1 MIAIS
6 EREAILELERAV
18 RRFNNAYSSF
28 TFGVILRTEEADPT
42 LLHPPGFEPQVALAI
57 KGLEETRDDPNPSI
71 EIDLSLQEDQRQT
84 LFVYRLNVPNPRQ
97 GAPQAAAWCI
107 GRPRERAQEFF
118 PLPFRDF
125 AAWCIAYL
133 LAAYSRTDP
142 YFLIARAF
150 QVGSAQLGLSL
161 LCNLASADAAI
172 LWIYRPKP
180 KVFETVQVM
189 GMSHGRHHLGLGKG
203 IVGQLSPT
211 RSQILYDKREPKGLK
226 PYHPDLFKT
235 ENWER
240 CQAAAVR
247 SRGLLLGALSL
258 YWNESNPSS
267 YMSRID
273 AYRVSDLAYGFLI
286 TEWAQMHVME
296 AEDTYE
302 KVIRRLTPAQALI
315 PFLHDVQKSLRE
327 ATTAMASAAVIL
339 GSSQRGANLGLTQQ
353 LTSAAAFV
361 DNCMNRMGRLALLQ
375 ERRSGR
381 RRVDL
386 RRLLVDNRSLIELHG
401 TVKIEVIP
409 GSRPVLVQADRL
421 ELERAVLNLVSNAVY
436 WTEMKAMGERRV
448 TVSLRTNQEDA
459 IIDVEDTGVGIGP
472 AVRDTL
478 FERFVTGRP
487 DSGTGMGLFLTRES
501 MQKNGGAV
509 EFTDRHGGG
518 AIFRL
523 RLPHLREPE

>member
-1 MIAIS
+1 MVGIS
-6 EREAILELERAV
+6 DREAVVELDRAV
-18 RRFNNAYSSF
+18 HRFNKVHSSY
-28 TFGVILRTEEADPT
+28 TFGVVLRTEDAEPT
-42 LLHPPGFEPQVALAI
+42 LFNPPGFEPQVALAI
-57 KGLEETRDDPNPSI
+57 KSLEETQDDPNPSI
-71 EIDLSLQEDQRQT
+71 EIDLSLERDERRT
-84 LFVYRLNVPNPRQ
+84 LFVYRLNIPNPRQ

-107 GRPRERAQEFF
+107 GLPRERAQDFF

-150 QVGSAQLGLSL
+150 QVGSAKLGLSL
-161 LCNLASADAAI
+161 LCNLSAADAAI

-180 KVFETVQVM
+180 KVFETLQVV

-211 RSQILYDKREPKGLK
+211 RSQILFDKRDPNGLK

-240 CQAAAVR
+240 CQAVAVR

-258 YWNESNPSS
+258 YWSESSPAE

-286 TEWAQMHVME
+286 TEWAQLLVLE

-302 KVIRRLTPAQALI
+302 KMIRRLTPAQALV
-315 PFLHDVQKSLRE
+315 PFLHDVQKALRE
-327 ATTAMASAAVIL
+327 ATTAMTSAAVIL
-339 GSSQRGANLGLTQQ
+339 NSSPKELNRGLSQQ

-386 RRLLVDNRSLIELHG
+386 RRLLVDNRSLIELHS
-401 TVKIEVIP
+401 TIRIEVNP
-409 GSRPVLVQADRL
+409 GNKPVFVQADRL

-436 WTEMKAMGERRV
+436 WTEMKTMGERRV
-448 TVSLRTNQEDA
+448 TVSLRATREDA
-459 IIDVEDTGVGIGP
+459 IIDVEDTGVGVGP

-487 DSGTGMGLFLTRES
+487 DSGTGMGLFLARETMRNNGGTVEFS
-501 MQKNGGAV
+501 DRYGGGAV
-509 EFTDRHGGG
+509 
-518 AIFRL
+518 FRL
-523 RLPHLREPE
+523 RLPHSKEPE